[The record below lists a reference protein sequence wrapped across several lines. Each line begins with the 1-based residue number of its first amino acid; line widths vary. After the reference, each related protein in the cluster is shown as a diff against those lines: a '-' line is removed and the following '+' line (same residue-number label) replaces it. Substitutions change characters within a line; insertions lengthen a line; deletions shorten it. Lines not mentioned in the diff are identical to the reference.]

1 MIEIKREEIKFQ
13 INVVRTTFNTR
24 GKSLLIM
31 QIYVFLTKFQHA
43 YFRMYSNNNF
53 FVNGMMETNR
63 LITVS
68 QKKKKQIDN

>member
-1 MIEIKREEIKFQ
+1 MIEIPREEIKFQ

-31 QIYVFLTKFQHA
+31 QIYVFVTKFQHA

-53 FVNGMMETNR
+53 FANGIMEFFG
-63 LITVS
+63 LITAF
-68 QKKKKQIDN
+68 